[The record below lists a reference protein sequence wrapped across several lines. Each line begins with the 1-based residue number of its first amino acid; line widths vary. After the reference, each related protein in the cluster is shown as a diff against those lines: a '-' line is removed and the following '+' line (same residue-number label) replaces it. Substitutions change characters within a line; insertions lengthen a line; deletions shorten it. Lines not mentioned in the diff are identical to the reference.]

1 MRAGLVIFPGE
12 GLFFHSNKQNYQER
26 CHCSVKS
33 VLKNIG
39 TIYKLTNVER
49 LVVGLKESVH
59 VKNQEGVINQ
69 NVILNLNLGPKIKL
83 FDWKSPVLEWGMNK
97 FQ

>member
-1 MRAGLVIFPGE
+1 M
-12 GLFFHSNKQNYQER
+12 
-26 CHCSVKS
+26 
-33 VLKNIG
+33 
-39 TIYKLTNVER
+39 ER

-83 FDWKSPVLEWGMNK
+83 FDWKSTVLEWGMNK